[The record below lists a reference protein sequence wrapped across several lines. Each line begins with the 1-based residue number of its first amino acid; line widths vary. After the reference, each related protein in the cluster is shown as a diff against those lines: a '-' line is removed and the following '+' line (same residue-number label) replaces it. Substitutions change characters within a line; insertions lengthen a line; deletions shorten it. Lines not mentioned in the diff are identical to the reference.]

1 MGSVTYYYADEI
13 SIMLLVLSGIWD
25 AVRMD
30 TVHPDQIIN
39 IFGFAVMID
48 LFQISQYYR
57 QQ

>member
-30 TVHPDQIIN
+30 TVHPDQIIV

-48 LFQISQYYR
+48 LFQVSQYYR